1 MSVFLIPDKSEI
13 KPDIPL
19 GTPDNPN
26 YQVFTIANVITFMRL
41 ILTVVFLYLFV
52 TDSNRYIALAIY
64 ATAASTDWLD
74 GQIARATQTVSW
86 YGKLLDPLCDR
97 FLLFT
102 GVVGLAY
109 RGELPLWIPILLIG
123 RDMYLAAGSKVLQK
137 YRRRP
142 LDVVYIGK
150 VATAFLLF
158 GFTWMLLGVPAF
170 SGFGWVNASWL
181 PLLNAQAGCVGILFV
196 YVGCICSVATACVYT
211 YQGLGV
217 MKENPKA

>member
-13 KPDIPL
+13 NPDIPL

-26 YQVFTIANVITFMRL
+26 YQVFTIANVITFFRL
-41 ILTVVFLYLFV
+41 ILTLVFLYLFV
-52 TDSNRYIALAIY
+52 TDSNRYVALAIY
-64 ATAASTDWLD
+64 AIAASTDWLD

-102 GVVGLAY
+102 GVLGLAY
-109 RGELPLWIPILLIG
+109 RGELPLWIPVLLIG
-123 RDMYLAAGSKVLQK
+123 RDVYLGAGSKYLQK

-158 GFTWMLLGVPAF
+158 GFTWMLLGVPTL
-170 SGFGWVNASWL
+170 SGFGISQSSWL
-181 PLLNAQAGCVGILFV
+181 PLLNDQAACVGILFV
-196 YVGCICSVATACVYT
+196 YIGCICSVATAVVYT
-211 YQGLGV
+211 IQGLAVVNSG
-217 MKENPKA
+217 K